1 MGVTAC
7 QDPLEPRT
15 PLGRPAGRRGQ
26 HSRDPRHPRDPPS
39 SAAPRAY
46 DRGVSVAYD
55 PEQWHDL
62 FVAVA
67 GASAALLGLLFVAVS
82 INLGRILGFEGLPER
97 ALETLM
103 LLLGVLLVSIVGLM
117 PNQSHVALG
126 VELLVIATTMIVIAV
141 RLPILTGDASGREEL
156 TWKLSRWSVRVAAV
170 GPLWLGGL
178 LELLAIGGALY
189 WVTAGVAFAIVGAV
203 ASAWVLLV
211 EILR

>member
-1 MGVTAC
+1 
-7 QDPLEPRT
+7 
-15 PLGRPAGRRGQ
+15 
-26 HSRDPRHPRDPPS
+26 
-39 SAAPRAY
+39 
-46 DRGVSVAYD
+46 VSVAYD

-82 INLGRILGFEGLPER
+82 INLERILGFKGLPER

-117 PNQSHVALG
+117 PGQSHVALG
-126 VELLVIATTMIVIAV
+126 LELLAIATTMTVIAV
-141 RLPILTGDASGREEL
+141 RLPVLTGDGSGHEEL
-156 TWKLSRWSVRVAAV
+156 TWKLSRWSVRLAAV
-170 GPLWLGGL
+170 GPLWVGGL
-178 LELLAIGGALY
+178 FELLAIGGALY
-189 WVTAGVAFAIVGAV
+189 WVAAGVAFAIVGAV